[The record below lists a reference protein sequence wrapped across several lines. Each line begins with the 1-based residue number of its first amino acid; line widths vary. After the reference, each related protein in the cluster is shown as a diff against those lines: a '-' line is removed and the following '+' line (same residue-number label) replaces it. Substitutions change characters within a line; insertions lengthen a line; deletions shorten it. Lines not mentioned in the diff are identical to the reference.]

1 MGVPYAAD
9 KILAIDAMGGQMLL
23 NSFMIAPAERIML
36 FLDTVMKPL
45 TNLME
50 HISQQMFFDFID
62 IYRQLFT
69 DYFVSEP
76 KA

>member
-1 MGVPYAAD
+1 MLQI
-9 KILAIDAMGGQMLL
+9 KFLAIGAMGGTDASKLL
-23 NSFMIAPAERIML
+23 YDRHRGADYVIFRSGNETPHQS
-36 FLDTVMKPL
+36 
-45 TNLME
+45 NE

-62 IYRQLFT
+62 IYRKLFT

>member
-1 MGVPYAAD
+1 
-9 KILAIDAMGGQMLL
+9 
-23 NSFMIAPAERIML
+23 ML